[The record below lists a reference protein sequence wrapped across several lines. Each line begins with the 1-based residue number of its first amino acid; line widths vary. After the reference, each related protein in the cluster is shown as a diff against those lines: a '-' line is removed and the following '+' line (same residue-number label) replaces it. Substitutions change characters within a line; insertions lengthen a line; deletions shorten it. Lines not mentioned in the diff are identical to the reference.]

1 MTSQILKCALALFI
15 ISPLINV
22 GPVNVSALLLLVAS
36 GLKLSNEPQQF
47 IMFWQKYRVFMGIMA
62 ALTGAFTLSN
72 FLSNHLNTLGAT
84 FSQARWFLLITVAA
98 PAVVHGL
105 KPKDWRDIGYFSTT
119 LILLF
124 TVIYLSDAI
133 IFLSL
138 DSNLILDLIDAQ
150 RGDPHRPAWVFNP
163 HPFSRTLIAA
173 MLLLLGGALVSSSP
187 IFRAIYLIG
196 IIGLG
201 VLLILG
207 AVRTAFIA
215 VAVIGCLS
223 AFFYAGRRIAL
234 SLSAGLVLSAVGL
247 WFRHQLFPM
256 AQSDQ
261 SLELRE
267 ALFEQ
272 GVQAFLSNPWF
283 GGGYQAA
290 RSIRW
295 PPELQQFAD
304 AQTMAT
310 TNTHLQWLEMLVS
323 YGVLGGLLFTAMW
336 LLSGWLVLQAST
348 QSSGVQR
355 LAGVLLFFN
364 WMSLTI
370 ASFTTVYRESEW
382 ALWIMTLLAA
392 FSLLQHKPKASAS
405 KHADIVTG

>member
-47 IMFWQKYRVFMGIMA
+47 IMFWQRYRVFMSIMA

-72 FLSNHLNTLGAT
+72 FLSNPLNTLGAT

-105 KPKDWRDIGYFSTT
+105 EPKDWRDIGYFSTT

-124 TVIYLSDAI
+124 TVIYLSDAF

-173 MLLLLGGALVSSSP
+173 MLLLLGGALVSSSR
-187 IFRAIYLIG
+187 IFRAVYLIG

-215 VAVIGCLS
+215 VAVVGCLS
-223 AFFYAGRRIAL
+223 AF
-234 SLSAGLVLSAVGL
+234 SM
-247 WFRHQLFPM
+247 Q
-256 AQSDQ
+256 
-261 SLELRE
+261 
-267 ALFEQ
+267 
-272 GVQAFLSNPWF
+272 
-283 GGGYQAA
+283 
-290 RSIRW
+290 
-295 PPELQQFAD
+295 AD
-304 AQTMAT
+304 A
-310 TNTHLQWLEMLVS
+310 S
-323 YGVLGGLLFTAMW
+323 C
-336 LLSGWLVLQAST
+336 
-348 QSSGVQR
+348 
-355 LAGVLLFFN
+355 
-364 WMSLTI
+364 
-370 ASFTTVYRESEW
+370 
-382 ALWIMTLLAA
+382 
-392 FSLLQHKPKASAS
+392 
-405 KHADIVTG
+405 

>member
-1 MTSQILKCALALFI
+1 
-15 ISPLINV
+15 
-22 GPVNVSALLLLVAS
+22 
-36 GLKLSNEPQQF
+36 
-47 IMFWQKYRVFMGIMA
+47 
-62 ALTGAFTLSN
+62 
-72 FLSNHLNTLGAT
+72 
-84 FSQARWFLLITVAA
+84 
-98 PAVVHGL
+98 
-105 KPKDWRDIGYFSTT
+105 
-119 LILLF
+119 
-124 TVIYLSDAI
+124 
-133 IFLSL
+133 
-138 DSNLILDLIDAQ
+138 
-150 RGDPHRPAWVFNP
+150 
-163 HPFSRTLIAA
+163 
-173 MLLLLGGALVSSSP
+173 
-187 IFRAIYLIG
+187 
-196 IIGLG
+196 
-201 VLLILG
+201 
-207 AVRTAFIA
+207 
-215 VAVIGCLS
+215 
-223 AFFYAGRRIAL
+223 
-234 SLSAGLVLSAVGL
+234 
-247 WFRHQLFPM
+247 M

-272 GVQAFLSNPWF
+272 GVQEFLSNPWL

-323 YGVLGGLLFTAMW
+323 YGLLGGLLFTAMW
-336 LLSGWLVLQAST
+336 LLSGWLVLQVST

>member
-1 MTSQILKCALALFI
+1 
-15 ISPLINV
+15 
-22 GPVNVSALLLLVAS
+22 
-36 GLKLSNEPQQF
+36 
-47 IMFWQKYRVFMGIMA
+47 
-62 ALTGAFTLSN
+62 
-72 FLSNHLNTLGAT
+72 
-84 FSQARWFLLITVAA
+84 
-98 PAVVHGL
+98 
-105 KPKDWRDIGYFSTT
+105 
-119 LILLF
+119 
-124 TVIYLSDAI
+124 
-133 IFLSL
+133 
-138 DSNLILDLIDAQ
+138 
-150 RGDPHRPAWVFNP
+150 
-163 HPFSRTLIAA
+163 
-173 MLLLLGGALVSSSP
+173 
-187 IFRAIYLIG
+187 
-196 IIGLG
+196 
-201 VLLILG
+201 
-207 AVRTAFIA
+207 
-215 VAVIGCLS
+215 
-223 AFFYAGRRIAL
+223 
-234 SLSAGLVLSAVGL
+234 
-247 WFRHQLFPM
+247 M